1 MKKHIQLAFITLFI
15 FALASCGGSENKT
28 ETKSEADLV
37 GNDYLVTIK
46 TDMGEMKA
54 ILFDK
59 TPLHK
64 ENFIK
69 LVNDGFYDSL
79 LFHRVIQGFM
89 IQGGD
94 PNSKAAGPQDRLG
107 NGGPG
112 YTIPAEF
119 DTSLFHKKGALS
131 AARLGDQANPER
143 ASSGSQFYIVQGQ
156 VVPQATTQLNMQALS
171 QCVTDL
177 RRNDPDNPLN
187 KQLEDAFNEGGDEMF
202 RAKAMELAEE
212 LSKATGNK
220 LRMSAKEVEVYTTIG
235 GTPFLDGAYTVFG
248 QVIQGLEVLDQI
260 AAVQTAPGDRPIS
273 DVRMFV
279 SIEELPKAEIAKKYG
294 YTYQ

>member
-1 MKKHIQLAFITLFI
+1 MKKHIQMAVLALMTMAIV
-15 FALASCGGSENKT
+15 SCGGAT
-28 ETKSEADLV
+28 ETKTEVALE
-37 GNDYLVTIK
+37 GNDYLVTIN
-46 TDMGEMKA
+46 TNLGEMKA
-54 ILFDK
+54 ILHDQ
-59 TPLHK
+59 TPQHK

-69 LVNDGFYDSL
+69 LAKEGFFDSL

-94 PNSKAAGPQDRLG
+94 PNSKTAGPEDRLG

-112 YTIPAEF
+112 YTVPAEF
-119 DTSLFHKKGALS
+119 DTALFHRKGALS
-131 AARLGDQANPER
+131 AARMGDQVNPER

-156 VVPQATTQLNMQALS
+156 VVSQATTQLNMQALS

-187 KQLEDAFNEGGDEMF
+187 EQLEDAFNQGGDEMF
-202 RAKAMELAEE
+202 RAKAMELADE

-220 LRMSAKEVEVYTTIG
+220 LRMSAKEVEVYSTIG

-248 QVIQGLEVLDQI
+248 QVIQGLDVIDKI
-260 AAVQTAPGDRPIS
+260 AAVQTMPGDRPVE

-279 SIEELPKAEIAKKYG
+279 TVEEMPKAEIVKLFGEIYN
-294 YTYQ
+294 